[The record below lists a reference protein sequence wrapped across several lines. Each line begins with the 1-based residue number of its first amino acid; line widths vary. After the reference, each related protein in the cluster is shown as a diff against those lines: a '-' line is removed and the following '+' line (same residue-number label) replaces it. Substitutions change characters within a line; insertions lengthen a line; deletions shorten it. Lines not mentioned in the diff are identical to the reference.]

1 MISIDR
7 KPLNRNLRSL
17 VGDNFINLKYSMM
30 TVLDI
35 DPTDYKGDWKDNI
48 LISSFLLILLHDICY
63 LMKNSIQ

>member
-1 MISIDR
+1 
-7 KPLNRNLRSL
+7 
-17 VGDNFINLKYSMM
+17 M